1 MQLESN
7 KGGSDNVAV
16 FPSQTLRDL
25 IQNNIDYVAKQVG
38 VINDFLF
45 GPTSDGTDEI
55 SEMPFILHTNQLFW
69 VNPQTFGAPNNWT
82 QYAVGNV
89 NLDGTGLSISCYDY
103 LSSNYGIQ
111 SSWDA
116 IVDSGC
122 FEYISSY
129 TYSAT
134 LDEMGVDYIYNNDQF
149 IQGVKNDSVVYPVY
163 FDSDFNG
170 NSGHQQLQLALSPKQ
185 TYSYRGEICDTWN
198 VASGFLSDRF
208 YFQQLDSDNYP
219 SRMVIF
225 PNSHSRNTWTYIDN
239 STVQTINYNGDT
251 IYNYYND
258 SGDIIINGGGGTPTV
273 PIMPIGGLAYADVKF
288 ILDSLVDELN
298 LNFDFE
304 GDGLPPLNYAPTLD
318 EIRYGDYSD
327 FYIEKLHQYDSLPAA
342 PTFDGSVD
350 FGDIPK
356 VVGES
361 ANSYLGLLGTGL
373 SALLCGC
380 FITAFIVKK
389 MGR

>member
-1 MQLESN
+1 M
-7 KGGSDNVAV
+7 AV

-45 GPTSDGTDEI
+45 GETSEGTDVI
-55 SEMPFILHTNQLFW
+55 PEMPYILHTNQLFW
-69 VNPQTFGAPNNWT
+69 VNPQTFGAQNNWT
-82 QYAVGNV
+82 QYAVSNV
-89 NLDGTGLSISCYDY
+89 NIDSTGLSISCYDY
-103 LSSNYGIQ
+103 LQSDYGIQ
-111 SSWDA
+111 SAWDS
-116 IVDSGC
+116 IVNSGV

-129 TYSAT
+129 TYSVT
-134 LDEMGVDYIYNNDQF
+134 LDELGVDYIYNNDQF
-149 IQGVKNDSVVYPVY
+149 IQGIKNDSVVYPVY

-185 TYSYRGEICDTWN
+185 TYSYRGAICDTWN

-219 SRMVIF
+219 SRLVIM

-258 SGDIIINGGGGTPTV
+258 SGDIIINGGGGTPTA

-288 ILDSLVDELN
+288 ILDSLIDDLN
-298 LNFDFE
+298 LNFDFAS
-304 GDGLPPLNYAPTLD
+304 DGVEPLAPAPTLD
-318 EIRYGDYSD
+318 ELRYTDRGS
-327 FYIEKLHQYDSLPAA
+327 FYITPVKQIDKLPSAPDVVDTIVDVSEPLSLLS
-342 PTFDGSVD
+342 DG
-350 FGDIPK
+350 FG
-356 VVGES
+356 
-361 ANSYLGLLGTGL
+361 
-373 SALLCGC
+373 ALLSC
-380 FITAFIVKK
+380 FDSIGVTLTLTFTFLACLVINKLR
-389 MGR
+389 GD